1 MGITKNKLTRLLTL
15 SVSIELVSSL
25 ARVTSVKS
33 QQPLGVSEWQ
43 TSGPKR
49 RLVSLQ
55 PWWGDFMLCP
65 LRAQEMKGSSIVLS
79 HCKHHHDLHVFPPR
93 CWYII
98 MIINI
103 IICVV
108 ISLIRSEAENLP
120 GKLDATEENIS
131 SVVKYLLDGKISPQW
146 ENIPKSC
153 FGASSQR
160 AGKFC
165 QDQQDGDWKTLIFL
179 VLLCPIKTMWLH
191 RKIPRWETVKLKL
204 KGDAHCNQLY
214 FLLSCAASP
223 SLQIRYLQSLFSQ
236 TSPE

>member
-1 MGITKNKLTRLLTL
+1 MGITNKLTRLLTL
-15 SVSIELVSSL
+15 SVSIEL

-55 PWWGDFMLCP
+55 PWWGDFMLSP
-65 LRAQEMKGSSIVLS
+65 LKAQEMKGSSIVLS

-120 GKLDATEENIS
+120 GNWG
-131 SVVKYLLDGKISPQW
+131 KYLLSGKISPRW

-160 AGKFC
+160 AGNVV
-165 QDQQDGDWKTLIFL
+165 KTSKMGIE
-179 VLLCPIKTMWLH
+179 
-191 RKIPRWETVKLKL
+191 R
-204 KGDAHCNQLY
+204 
-214 FLLSCAASP
+214 LSFFWCCFVR
-223 SLQIRYLQSLFSQ
+223 LRQRD
-236 TSPE
+236 